1 MSGGWIRMQRG
12 IVDHWVFSEAD
23 ALKLWVYLLMSAN
36 YEDKSRMFNGRLT
49 QVKRGQLI
57 YGRHAVSQWLGIS
70 EAKLRRYMK
79 QFIKDEMIS
88 QQITNKYSVITITC
102 YEKYQD
108 GSQQTANKQPTK
120 RQQTTTPKQ
129 VTINNKQHIPP
140 SVGEV
145 EAYCESRGNGIKAE
159 AFVDYYEAR
168 GWMIGKNKMKS
179 WQSAVRTWENRRKE
193 QEPKNNKTW
202 ELER

>member
-1 MSGGWIRMQRG
+1 MSGGWIRVQRA
-12 IVDHWVFSEAD
+12 ILDHWVFSEAD

-36 YEDKSRMFNGRLT
+36 YEDKSRSFNGRLI

-57 YGRHAVSQWLGIS
+57 YGRHAVSQRLGIS
-70 EAKLRRYMK
+70 ETKLRRYIK

-88 QQITNKYSVITITC
+88 QQTTNKYSIITITC
-102 YEKYQD
+102 YDKYQD
-108 GSQQTANKQPTK
+108 VDQQTTNKRPTN

-129 VTINNKQHIPP
+129 VTSNNKQFKAP

-145 EAYCESRGNGIKAE
+145 EAYCESRRNGIKAE
-159 AFVDYYEAR
+159 AFVDYYETR
-168 GWMIGKNKMKS
+168 GWMVGKHKMKS

-193 QEPKNNKTW
+193 QQPKNEKTW

>member
-1 MSGGWIRMQRG
+1 MSGGWIRVERG
-12 IVDHWVFSEAD
+12 IVEHWVFSEAD

-36 YEDKSRMFNGRLT
+36 YEDKSRMFNGHLT

-57 YGRHAVSQWLGIS
+57 YGRHAVSQRLGIS

-88 QQITNKYSVITITC
+88 QRITNKYSVITITC

-108 GSQQTANKQPTK
+108 ASQQTAGKSPTAS
-120 RQQTTTPKQ
+120 RQSAIPKQ
-129 VTINNKQHIPP
+129 VTLNNKQYIPP

-145 EAYCESRGNGIKAE
+145 ESYCESRGNGIKAE

-193 QEPKNNKTW
+193 QEPKNTKTW

>member
-1 MSGGWIRMQRG
+1 MSGWIRVQRG
-12 IVDHWVFSEAD
+12 ILDHWVFSEAD

-57 YGRHAVSQWLGIS
+57 YGRHAVSQRLGIS
-70 EAKLRRYMK
+70 EAKLRRYIK

-88 QQITNKYSVITITC
+88 QQTTNKYSIITITC

-108 GSQQTANKQPTK
+108 VSQQTANKQPTK

-129 VTINNKQHIPP
+129 VTINNKQFIAP

-145 EAYCESRGNGIKAE
+145 EAYCESRGNGIKGE

-168 GWMIGKNKMKS
+168 GWMIGKHKMKS

-193 QEPKNNKTW
+193 QEPKNTKTW

>member
-1 MSGGWIRMQRG
+1 MSGWIRVQRG
-12 IVDHWVFSEAD
+12 ILDHWVFSEAD

-57 YGRHAVSQWLGIS
+57 YGRHAVSQRLGIS
-70 EAKLRRYMK
+70 EAKLRRYIK

-88 QQITNKYSVITITC
+88 QQTTNKYSIITITC

-108 GSQQTANKQPTK
+108 VSQQTANKQPTK

-129 VTINNKQHIPP
+129 VTINNKQFIPP

-145 EAYCESRGNGIKAE
+145 QDYCESRGNGIKGE

-168 GWMIGKNKMKS
+168 GWMIGKHKMKS

-193 QEPKNNKTW
+193 QEPKNTKTW

>member
-1 MSGGWIRMQRG
+1 
-12 IVDHWVFSEAD
+12 
-23 ALKLWVYLLMSAN
+23 
-36 YEDKSRMFNGRLT
+36 
-49 QVKRGQLI
+49 
-57 YGRHAVSQWLGIS
+57 
-70 EAKLRRYMK
+70 
-79 QFIKDEMIS
+79 MIS
-88 QQITNKYSVITITC
+88 QQTTNKYSIITITC

-108 GSQQTANKQPTK
+108 VSQQTANKQPTK

-129 VTINNKQHIPP
+129 ITINNKQFIPP

-145 EAYCESRGNGIKAE
+145 EAYCESRGNGIKGE

-168 GWMIGKNKMKS
+168 GWMIGKHKMKS

-193 QEPKNNKTW
+193 QEPKNTKTW

>member
-1 MSGGWIRMQRG
+1 MSGGWIRVERG
-12 IVDHWVFSEAD
+12 ILDHWVFSEAD

-57 YGRHAVSQWLGIS
+57 YGRHAVSQRLGIS

-108 GSQQTANKQPTK
+108 ASQQTANKAPAK
-120 RQQTTTPKQ
+120 RQQTAIPKQ
-129 VTINNKQHIPP
+129 VTINHKQYIPP

-193 QEPKNNKTW
+193 QEPKNTKTW

>member
-1 MSGGWIRMQRG
+1 MSGWIRVQRG
-12 IVDHWVFSEAD
+12 IIDHWVFSEAD

-57 YGRHAVSQWLGIS
+57 YGRHAVSQRLGIS
-70 EAKLRRYMK
+70 EAKLRRYIK

-88 QQITNKYSVITITC
+88 QQTTNKYSIITITC

-108 GSQQTANKQPTK
+108 VSQQTANKQPTK

-129 VTINNKQHIPP
+129 VTINNKQFIPP

-145 EAYCESRGNGIKAE
+145 EAYCESRGNGIKGE

-168 GWMIGKNKMKS
+168 GWMIGKHKMKS

-193 QEPKNNKTW
+193 QEPKNTKTW

>member
-1 MSGGWIRMQRG
+1 MSGWIRVQRG
-12 IVDHWVFSEAD
+12 IIDHWVFSEAD

-57 YGRHAVSQWLGIS
+57 YGRHAVSQRLGIS
-70 EAKLRRYMK
+70 EAKLRRYIK

-88 QQITNKYSVITITC
+88 QQTTNKYSIITITC

-108 GSQQTANKQPTK
+108 VSQQTANKQPTK

-129 VTINNKQHIPP
+129 VTINNKQFIAP

-145 EAYCESRGNGIKAE
+145 EAYCESRGNGIKGE

-168 GWMIGKNKMKS
+168 GWMIGKHKMKS

-193 QEPKNNKTW
+193 QEPKNTKTW

>member
-49 QVKRGQLI
+49 QVRRGQLI
-57 YGRHAVSQWLGIS
+57 YGRHAVSQRLGIS

-108 GSQQTANKQPTK
+108 ASQQTAGKAPTK
-120 RQQTTTPKQ
+120 RRQTTTPEQ

-145 EAYCESRGNGIKAE
+145 ESYCESRGNGIKAE

-193 QEPKNNKTW
+193 QEPKNTKTW

>member
-1 MSGGWIRMQRG
+1 MSGWIRLQRS
-12 IVDHWVFSEAD
+12 ILDHWVFSEAD
-23 ALKLWVYLLMSAN
+23 ALKLWLYLLTSAN
-36 YEDKSRMFNGRLT
+36 YEDKSRMFNGRLIEI
-49 QVKRGQLI
+49 KRGQLI
-57 YGRHAVSQWLGIS
+57 YGRHAVSQRLGIT
-70 EAKLRRYMK
+70 EAKLRRYLK

-108 GSQQTANKQPTK
+108 VNQQTAGKSPTK
-120 RQQTTTPKQ
+120 RRQSATPKQ
-129 VTINNKQHIPP
+129 VTINNKQFKAP
-140 SVGEV
+140 SVDEV
-145 EAYCESRGNGIKAE
+145 AAYCESRGNGIKPE

-168 GWMIGKNKMKS
+168 GWMIGKHKMKS

-193 QEPKNNKTW
+193 QQPNNDKTW

>member
-1 MSGGWIRMQRG
+1 MSGWIRVQRG
-12 IVDHWVFSEAD
+12 ILEHWVFSEAD

-57 YGRHAVSQWLGIS
+57 YGRHAVSQRLGIS
-70 EAKLRRYMK
+70 EAKLRRYIK

-88 QQITNKYSVITITC
+88 QQTTNKYSIITITC

-108 GSQQTANKQPTK
+108 VSQQTANKQPTK

-129 VTINNKQHIPP
+129 VTINNKQFIAP

-145 EAYCESRGNGIKAE
+145 EAYCESRGNGIKGE

-168 GWMIGKNKMKS
+168 GWMIGKHKMKS

-193 QEPKNNKTW
+193 QEPKNTKTW

>member
-1 MSGGWIRMQRG
+1 MSGGWIRVQRA
-12 IVDHWVFSEAD
+12 ILDHWVFSEAD

-36 YEDKSRMFNGRLT
+36 YEDKSRSFNGRLI

-57 YGRHAVSQWLGIS
+57 YGRHAVSQRLGIS

-79 QFIKDEMIS
+79 QFVKDEMIS
-88 QQITNKYSVITITC
+88 QQRTNKYSVITITC

-108 GSQQTANKQPTK
+108 ASQQTTGKSPTAS
-120 RQQTTTPKQ
+120 RQSAIPKQ
-129 VTINNKQHIPP
+129 VTSNKKQFKAP

-159 AFVDYYEAR
+159 AFVDYYETR
-168 GWMIGKNKMKS
+168 GWMVGKHKMKS

-193 QEPKNNKTW
+193 QQPKNEKTW

>member
-57 YGRHAVSQWLGIS
+57 YGRHAVSQRLGIS

-129 VTINNKQHIPP
+129 VTINNKQYIPP

-193 QEPKNNKTW
+193 QEPKNTKTW

>member
-1 MSGGWIRMQRG
+1 MQRG

-57 YGRHAVSQWLGIS
+57 YGRHAVSQRLGIS
-70 EAKLRRYMK
+70 EAKLRRYIK

-88 QQITNKYSVITITC
+88 QQTTNKYSIITITC

-108 GSQQTANKQPTK
+108 VSQQTANKQPTK

-129 VTINNKQHIPP
+129 ITINNKQFIAP

-145 EAYCESRGNGIKAE
+145 EAYCESRGNGIKGE

-168 GWMIGKNKMKS
+168 GWMIGKHKMKS

-193 QEPKNNKTW
+193 QEPKNTKTW

>member
-1 MSGGWIRMQRG
+1 MSGWIRVQRG
-12 IVDHWVFSEAD
+12 ILDHWVFSEAD

-57 YGRHAVSQWLGIS
+57 YGRHAVSQRLGIS
-70 EAKLRRYMK
+70 EAKLRRYIK

-88 QQITNKYSVITITC
+88 QQTTNKYSIITITC

-108 GSQQTANKQPTK
+108 VIQQTANKQPTK

-129 VTINNKQHIPP
+129 VTINNKQFIAP

-145 EAYCESRGNGIKAE
+145 EAYCESRGNGIKGE

-168 GWMIGKNKMKS
+168 GWMIGKHKMKS

-193 QEPKNNKTW
+193 QEPKNTKTW

>member
-1 MSGGWIRMQRG
+1 MSGWIRMQRG

-36 YEDKSRMFNGRLT
+36 YEDKSRTFNGHLT

-57 YGRHAVSQWLGIS
+57 YGRHAVSQRLGIS

-108 GSQQTANKQPTK
+108 ASQQKANKAPAK
-120 RQQTTTPKQ
+120 RQQSATPEQ
-129 VTINNKQHIPP
+129 TRINNKQHIPP

>member
-1 MSGGWIRMQRG
+1 MSGWIWVQRG
-12 IVDHWVFSEAD
+12 IIDHWVFSEAD

-57 YGRHAVSQWLGIS
+57 YGRHAVSQRLGIS
-70 EAKLRRYMK
+70 EAKLRRYIK

-88 QQITNKYSVITITC
+88 QQTTNKYSIITITC

-108 GSQQTANKQPTK
+108 VSQQTANKQPTK

-129 VTINNKQHIPP
+129 VTINNKQFIAP

-145 EAYCESRGNGIKAE
+145 EAYCESRGNGIKGE

-168 GWMIGKNKMKS
+168 GWMIGKHKMKS

-193 QEPKNNKTW
+193 QEPKNTKTW

>member
-1 MSGGWIRMQRG
+1 MSGGWIRVQRA
-12 IVDHWVFSEAD
+12 ILDHWVFSEAD

-36 YEDKSRMFNGRLT
+36 YEDKSRSFNGRLI

-57 YGRHAVSQWLGIS
+57 YGRHAVSQRLGIS
-70 EAKLRRYMK
+70 EAKLRRYIK

-88 QQITNKYSVITITC
+88 QQTTNKYSIITITC
-102 YEKYQD
+102 YDKYQD
-108 GSQQTANKQPTK
+108 ASQQIAGKSPTASPQSAI
-120 RQQTTTPKQ
+120 PKQ
-129 VTINNKQHIPP
+129 VTSNKKQFKAP

-159 AFVDYYEAR
+159 AFVDYYETR
-168 GWMIGKNKMKS
+168 GWMVGKHKMKS

-193 QEPKNNKTW
+193 QQPKNEKTW

>member
-1 MSGGWIRMQRG
+1 MSGWIRVQRG
-12 IVDHWVFSEAD
+12 ILDHWVFSEAD

-57 YGRHAVSQWLGIS
+57 YGRHAVSQRLGIS
-70 EAKLRRYMK
+70 EAKLRRYIK

-88 QQITNKYSVITITC
+88 QQTTNKYSIITITC

-108 GSQQTANKQPTK
+108 VSQQTANKQPTK

-129 VTINNKQHIPP
+129 VTINNKQFIPP

-145 EAYCESRGNGIKAE
+145 EAYCESRGNGIKGE

-168 GWMIGKNKMKS
+168 GWMIGKHKMKS

-193 QEPKNNKTW
+193 QEPKNTKTW

>member
-1 MSGGWIRMQRG
+1 MSGGWIRVERG

-57 YGRHAVSQWLGIS
+57 YGRHAVSQRLGIS

-88 QQITNKYSVITITC
+88 QQITNKYSVISITC

-108 GSQQTANKQPTK
+108 ASQHTANKQPTK
-120 RQQTTTPKQ
+120 RRQTTTPEP

-193 QEPKNNKTW
+193 QEPKNTKTW